1 MEKRQNF
8 PTYLHV
14 DFGHT
19 YIHTY
24 KNVHIYIHAYTNVHF
39 QHLATGTERGSDK
52 LQLKSVYLLSELSK
66 SPVLFFGICKRT
78 LKISIKVLWCLIKI
92 LQHLLCNS
100 TYYSWQMAVGKY
112 HISDFLKLG
121 VCFLTIFMIC
131 QVPRN
136 FRLTKFQLRNQSL
149 FLRNDTLKKWS
160 LIGVTG
166 LLWESRDISPKP

>member
-78 LKISIKVLWCLIKI
+78 LKISIKVL
-92 LQHLLCNS
+92 
-100 TYYSWQMAVGKY
+100 
-112 HISDFLKLG
+112 
-121 VCFLTIFMIC
+121 
-131 QVPRN
+131 
-136 FRLTKFQLRNQSL
+136 
-149 FLRNDTLKKWS
+149 
-160 LIGVTG
+160 
-166 LLWESRDISPKP
+166 